1 MPKLYRN
8 AHDFAIVIGSF
19 YVRPGDTI
27 ELVGYNG
34 SMLEPVADGALA
46 EDPAPVAETKELV
59 AEDPVTE
66 GKLKRVRKAAAEP
79 EAE

>member
-8 AHDFAIVIGSF
+8 AHDFVIVIGSF

-34 SMLEPVADGALA
+34 SMLEPVAS
-46 EDPAPVAETKELV
+46 EETTTEPAPVEAEP
-59 AEDPVTE
+59 PVTE
-66 GKLKRVRKAAAEP
+66 EKPKRARKTAAEP

>member
-8 AHDFAIVIGSF
+8 IHDFAIVIGSF

-34 SMLEPVADGALA
+34 SMLEPVSA
-46 EDPAPVAETKELV
+46 EDPAEDPTPAE
-59 AEDPVTE
+59 AEGPVTE
-66 GKLKRVRKAAAEP
+66 EKPKRARKAAAEP

>member
-8 AHDFAIVIGSF
+8 THDFAIVIGSF

-34 SMLEPVADGALA
+34 SMLEPVAADEPAA
-46 EDPAPVAETKELV
+46 EPAPVEAEP
-59 AEDPVTE
+59 PVTE
-66 GKLKRVRKAAAEP
+66 EKLKRARKAAAEP

>member
-34 SMLEPVADGALA
+34 SMLEPVAA
-46 EDPAPVAETKELV
+46 EDPAEPAAPAEAEEPVAEEK
-59 AEDPVTE
+59 P
-66 GKLKRVRKAAAEP
+66 KRARKATTEP

>member
-34 SMLEPVADGALA
+34 SMLEPVSTKESAEEPALA
-46 EDPAPVAETKELV
+46 EAEGPVAEEK
-59 AEDPVTE
+59 P
-66 GKLKRVRKAAAEP
+66 KRTRKAVTEP

>member
-8 AHDFAIVIGSF
+8 AHNFAIVIGSF

-34 SMLEPVADGALA
+34 SMLEPVAVEESATESAPA
-46 EDPAPVAETKELV
+46 EPEESVAEEK
-59 AEDPVTE
+59 P
-66 GKLKRVRKAAAEP
+66 KRARKAAAEP

>member
-8 AHDFAIVIGSF
+8 THDFAIVIGSF

-34 SMLEPVADGALA
+34 SMLEPVAA
-46 EDPAPVAETKELV
+46 EESVTEPTLVEAEEPVAEEK
-59 AEDPVTE
+59 P
-66 GKLKRVRKAAAEP
+66 KRARKSAAEP

>member
-8 AHDFAIVIGSF
+8 AHDFAIVIGSI

-34 SMLEPVADGALA
+34 SMLEPVVTEAATEESAAVEA
-46 EDPAPVAETKELV
+46 EEPVAEEK
-59 AEDPVTE
+59 P
-66 GKLKRVRKAAAEP
+66 KRARKAAAEP

>member
-8 AHDFAIVIGSF
+8 AHDFVIVIGSF

-34 SMLEPVADGALA
+34 SMLEPVASEDSA
-46 EDPAPVAETKELV
+46 EPAAPAEAEAPVAEEK
-59 AEDPVTE
+59 P
-66 GKLKRVRKAAAEP
+66 KRASKTAAKP

>member
-8 AHDFAIVIGSF
+8 AHAFAIVIGSF
-19 YVRPGDTI
+19 CIRPGDTI

-34 SMLEPVADGALA
+34 SMLEPVAA
-46 EDPAPVAETKELV
+46 EESATESSPAEPEAPVAEDK
-59 AEDPVTE
+59 P
-66 GKLKRVRKAAAEP
+66 KRARKSAAEP

>member
-8 AHDFAIVIGSF
+8 THDFTIVIGSF

-34 SMLEPVADGALA
+34 SMLDPVAA
-46 EDPAPVAETKELV
+46 EESAEEYAHAEAEESVAEEK
-59 AEDPVTE
+59 P
-66 GKLKRVRKAAAEP
+66 KRARKAAAEP

>member
-8 AHDFAIVIGSF
+8 THDFAIVIGSF

-34 SMLEPVADGALA
+34 SMLEPVATEESAA
-46 EDPAPVAETKELV
+46 EPAPTEAEE
-59 AEDPVTE
+59 PVTE
-66 GKLKRVRKAAAEP
+66 EKPKRARKAATES

>member
-1 MPKLYRN
+1 MLKTYRN
-8 AHDFAIVIGSF
+8 NHEFTLVIGSY

-34 SMLEPVADGALA
+34 SMLEPVAAEESVTEPALA
-46 EDPAPVAETKELV
+46 EAEGPVAEE
-59 AEDPVTE
+59 
-66 GKLKRVRKAAAEP
+66 KLKRTRKAVTEP

>member
-1 MPKLYRN
+1 MPKIYRN
-8 AHDFAIVIGSF
+8 THDFAIIIGSF

-34 SMLEPVADGALA
+34 SMLEPVTA
-46 EDPAPVAETKELV
+46 EESAEEPAPMEAEEPVAEEK
-59 AEDPVTE
+59 P
-66 GKLKRVRKAAAEP
+66 KRARKAAAEP

>member
-19 YVRPGDTI
+19 CVRPGDTI

-34 SMLEPVADGALA
+34 SMLEPVAAEESVTEPALA
-46 EDPAPVAETKELV
+46 EAEGAVDEEK
-59 AEDPVTE
+59 P
-66 GKLKRVRKAAAEP
+66 KRTRKAATEP

>member
-34 SMLEPVADGALA
+34 SMLEPIAA
-46 EDPAPVAETKELV
+46 EEPAAEPTP
-59 AEDPVTE
+59 AEAEPPVTE
-66 GKLKRVRKAAAEP
+66 EKSRRTRKAVTEP

>member
-8 AHDFAIVIGSF
+8 THDFAIVIGSF

-34 SMLEPVADGALA
+34 SMLEPVAT
-46 EDPAPVAETKELV
+46 EETTTEVAPVEAEEPVTKEK
-59 AEDPVTE
+59 P
-66 GKLKRVRKAAAEP
+66 KRASKAAAEP

>member
-8 AHDFAIVIGSF
+8 THDFAIVIGSF
-19 YVRPGDTI
+19 HVRPGDTI

-34 SMLEPVADGALA
+34 SMLEPVAA
-46 EDPAPVAETKELV
+46 EGPAEESTPAE
-59 AEDPVTE
+59 AEPPVTE
-66 GKLKRVRKAAAEP
+66 EKPKRTRKSVAEP

>member
-8 AHDFAIVIGSF
+8 THDFAIVIGSF

-34 SMLEPVADGALA
+34 SMLEPVAA
-46 EDPAPVAETKELV
+46 EESAEESV
-59 AEDPVTE
+59 RAEAEDPVVKE
-66 GKLKRVRKAAAEP
+66 KPKRARNVAAEP